1 MTDYYLIGKITGQFG
16 KHGFLK
22 IECYSDFPER
32 FKTLKES
39 YILVS
44 GNYKKVFV
52 DKVRKEND
60 FLVIRLKGFESPEDS
75 KFLINKE
82 LFVDQANLVELPAD
96 YFFVHDLVGSA
107 VFRNGKQV
115 GVITDVLNLP
125 ANDAY
130 AVRSESGEEIL
141 IPAVKKFIE
150 KFDAES
156 KVLYLTPGDKLFTDE
171 NDED

>member
-32 FKTLKES
+32 FRNLKES

-52 DKVRKEND
+52 DKVRREND
-60 FLVIRLKGFESPEDS
+60 SLIIRLKGFESPEDS

-82 LFVDQANLVELPAD
+82 LFVDQDNLVKLPAD
-96 YFFVHDLVGSA
+96 YYFVHDLIGSA
-107 VFRNGKQV
+107 VHRNGVQI

-125 ANDAY
+125 ANDVYVIKAE
-130 AVRSESGEEIL
+130 AGEEL
-141 IPAVKKFIE
+141 MIPAVKMFIE
-150 KFDAES
+150 KFDSES
-156 KVLYLTPGDKLFTDE
+156 KILYLTPGDQFYTDE